1 MSDHMQTLKT
11 QTQSVYQNRARQ
23 FDQERSR
30 SLMEKTWLDRFLN
43 GLPAGGSVLD
53 LGCGCGEPIGAYLI
67 DRGFNLVGVDYA
79 PAMIDLARQRF
90 PDQKWLVHDMRQPVD
105 APPFDGVLSWNG
117 FFHLSPDEQIQTLP
131 LVAASVKTGGNFMLT
146 VGHNHGEVTGTVA
159 GETVYHASLDPAH
172 YRTLMSEA
180 GFRGIQFQAQDPEC
194 GYHSVLLATNRQ
206 S

>member
-79 PAMIDLARQRF
+79 PAMIDLAR
-90 PDQKWLVHDMRQPVD
+90 
-105 APPFDGVLSWNG
+105 
-117 FFHLSPDEQIQTLP
+117 
-131 LVAASVKTGGNFMLT
+131 
-146 VGHNHGEVTGTVA
+146 
-159 GETVYHASLDPAH
+159 
-172 YRTLMSEA
+172 
-180 GFRGIQFQAQDPEC
+180 
-194 GYHSVLLATNRQ
+194 
-206 S
+206 